1 MDISRLHFRKY
12 MFVPKLVTY
21 CFAPTNVFTVPV
33 SELKNAAKG
42 VKLGFAR
49 MNIFRVYLHVLNLTL
64 K

>member
-1 MDISRLHFRKY
+1 
-12 MFVPKLVTY
+12 MFVPKLVPY